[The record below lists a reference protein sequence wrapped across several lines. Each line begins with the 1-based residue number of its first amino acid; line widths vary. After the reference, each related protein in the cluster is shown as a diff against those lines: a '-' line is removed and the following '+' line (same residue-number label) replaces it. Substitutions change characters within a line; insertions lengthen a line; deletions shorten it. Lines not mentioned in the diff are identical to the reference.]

1 MGTYGAD
8 GANGATGY
16 STKVAGFVLGKAKAR
31 GAEEG
36 FLTQRSEEHPG
47 VVKLRKA
54 QDSVLHAEGFEPAG
68 GDLWRREG
76 IYFGREAALQ
86 NAHSSLL
93 QHAVRAAYD
102 RAAYDEPGESPQGKA
117 V

>member
-16 STKVAGFVLGKAKAR
+16 SPRVAGFVLGEAKAR

-36 FLTQRSEEHPG
+36 FLTQGSEDQPG
-47 VVKLRKA
+47 VAKLRKRE
-54 QDSVLHAEGFEPAG
+54 DSVLLAEGFKPVG

-76 IYFGREAALQ
+76 IYYGREAALQ
-86 NAHSSLL
+86 YAHSSLL
-93 QHAVRAAYD
+93 QRDVHTAYD
-102 RAAYDEPGESPQGKA
+102 DEPGESPQGKA

>member
-1 MGTYGAD
+1 M
-8 GANGATGY
+8 
-16 STKVAGFVLGKAKAR
+16 GKAKAR

-36 FLTQRSEEHPG
+36 FLTQGSEDQPG
-47 VVKLRKA
+47 VVKLRKRE
-54 QDSVLHAEGFEPAG
+54 DSILLAEGFKLVG

-76 IYFGREAALQ
+76 IYYGREAALQ
-86 NAHSSLL
+86 VAHSRVL

-102 RAAYDEPGESPQGKA
+102 DEPGESPKGKA